1 MRALKIIVVVMG
13 VMLVV
18 GVAALGVGIA
28 YRINH
33 RQAATPTTMRTVTPP
48 NGVPRSVALPSGAKI
63 LAVQSDGGRVM
74 VRLGLAEGG
83 EQLMLLD
90 WQTGAT
96 LATLNLK

>member
-18 GVAALGVGIA
+18 GVVALGVGIA
-28 YRINH
+28 YRVNH
-33 RQAATPTTMRTVTPP
+33 RPPATPTAMRTIVPP
-48 NGVPRSVALPSGAKI
+48 RGVPRSVALPTGAKI
-63 LAVQSDGGRVM
+63 LDARSDGDRVM
-74 VRLGLAEGG
+74 VRLGLADGG
-83 EQLMLLD
+83 EQLLLLD